1 MLSWDPNC
9 TNTGKINSKLGSH
22 LNLWSQCLIS
32 SINGSFGHYL
42 TIITQAQMG
51 SESIVHEAKGQIGY

>member
-9 TNTGKINSKLGSH
+9 TNTGKINSRLGSH
-22 LNLWSQCLIS
+22 LNLCSQCLIS

-42 TIITQAQMG
+42 TIIPQARMG
-51 SESIVHEAKGQIGY
+51 SESIVHEAEDQIGY